1 MSPNFILIDGSYFC
15 FYRYYAIHNWFK
27 LARKEV
33 TLDDPFK
40 NDEFR
45 EKFRKTFVDKIK
57 EIPKRLKI
65 EKPIIIVVK
74 IVQEKIFGEI
84 KCMTSTKQQ
93 EYMMIHS

>member
-45 EKFRKTFVDKIK
+45 EKFRKTFVDKMK

-65 EKPIIIVVK
+65 EKPIMSNYARLGVHFKAISHGFLFDSILGV
-74 IVQEKIFGEI
+74 
-84 KCMTSTKQQ
+84 
-93 EYMMIHS
+93 